1 MGMGMGMGMEMGMAG
16 AVGVRSSS
24 FLADAVRETATNH
37 CIDRVVNGS
46 LDGTVAVVSSV
57 SCGDAS
63 KLVDRAAHRAEALKP
78 TATAPKLK
86 NVAVRVAAP
95 R

>member
-1 MGMGMGMGMEMGMAG
+1 MAGARAGAG

-46 LDGTVAVVSSV
+46 LDGTVAVVSAVV
-57 SCGDAS
+57 SAQDACQMTS
-63 KLVDRAAHRAEALKP
+63 RSRAGSTSRVCFLFKGRP
-78 TATAPKLK
+78 YQ
-86 NVAVRVAAP
+86 VRHA
-95 R
+95 